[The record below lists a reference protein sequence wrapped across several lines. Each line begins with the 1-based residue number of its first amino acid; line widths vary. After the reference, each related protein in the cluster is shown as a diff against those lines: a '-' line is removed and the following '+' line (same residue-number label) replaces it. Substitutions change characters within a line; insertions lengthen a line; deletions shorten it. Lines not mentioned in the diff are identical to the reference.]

1 MPFYDFKTNW
11 RSPMKKWFVSAKKAD
26 FTEIGKKFNITPMTA
41 RIIRNRDVVGDEQIR
56 RYLQGTVEDLYS
68 PWRMAGMKEGITLL
82 QQAIAAGE
90 KIRIIGDYDIDGVCA
105 TYILMTGLKRV
116 GANVD
121 TDIPDRIKDGYGI
134 NEHLIDRAHAAGV
147 KLIITCD
154 NGIAAAPQIAY
165 AKELGMK
172 VVVTDHHEVPFEET
186 EEKRVEKLPTADVI
200 INPKQEACTYPFKG
214 LCGGAVAWK
223 LVAALYETYE
233 INSEE
238 AHKLLEFAAI
248 ATVGDIMELQEE
260 NRIIV
265 KEGLKRI
272 HHTKN
277 IGLKSLIEVNGLE
290 RDSINAY
297 HIGFVIGPCINA
309 GGRLDTAKRALE
321 LFASED
327 KENADRLAGDLKA
340 LNDSRKE
347 LTTEGVEEAIRQVLE
362 TGRRS
367 ERVLVVYLP
376 DCHESIAGII
386 AGKVKERFYRP
397 TIVLTDAEDGVK
409 GSARSIP
416 GYNMFEELSK
426 VSELFT
432 KFGGHPMAAGM
443 SLPKENLPKLRKQLN
458 ANCTLTENDMIEKLS
473 IDIAMPIQY
482 VSEEFIEELKVLE
495 PFGNGNSKPLFA
507 ERDFHVLRSQILGKN
522 KNTVKI
528 YGEDAI
534 GYEVYDDLV
543 LKPIFHYGSC
553 EHKPVELDESAGHTY
568 VPYLEVKG
576 NELFSD
582 TVAGYEAWLDLKEKL
597 FAIYN

>member
-1 MPFYDFKTNW
+1 
-11 RSPMKKWFVSAKKAD
+11 MKKWFVSAKRAD

-56 RYLQGTVEDLYS
+56 RYLQGTAADLYS
-68 PWRMAGMKEGITLL
+68 PWLMAGMKEGIALL
-82 QQAIAAGE
+82 QQAIADSE

-105 TYILMTGLKRV
+105 TYILMTGLNRV

-154 NGIAAAPQIAY
+154 NGIAAASQIAY

-172 VVVTDHHEVPFEET
+172 VIVTDHHEVPFEEVG
-186 EEKRVEKLPTADVI
+186 EEKVEKLPPADVI
-200 INPKQEACTYPFKG
+200 INPKQKACEYPFKG

-223 LVAALYETYE
+223 LVAALYEVFG
-233 INSEE
+233 IQLEE
-238 AHKLLEFAAI
+238 ANKLLEFAAI

-277 IGLKSLIEVNGLE
+277 RGLKSLIEVNGLE
-290 RDSINAY
+290 RDSISAY

-321 LFASED
+321 LFASDD
-327 KENADRLAGDLKA
+327 KETADRLAGDLKA

-347 LTTEGVEEAIRQVLE
+347 LTKEGVEEAIRQVLE

-397 TIVLTDAEDGVK
+397 TIVLTDAEEGIK

-416 GYNMFEELSK
+416 GYNMFEELSR

-443 SLPKENLPKLRKQLN
+443 SLPTENLSKLRKQLN
-458 ANCTLTENDMIEKLS
+458 ANCTLTEEDMIERLS

-482 VSEEFIEELKVLE
+482 ISEEFIEELKVLE

-528 YGEDAI
+528 YGVNAAGCHMEGLYFGDP
-534 GYEVYDDLV
+534 E
-543 LKPIFHYGSC
+543 
-553 EHKPVELDESAGHTY
+553 ELLSLLRKKETISITY
-568 VPYLEVKG
+568 YPTI
-576 NELFSD
+576 NEFRGQKSLQLMIQDFQ
-582 TVAGYEAWLDLKEKL
+582 
-597 FAIYN
+597 

>member
-1 MPFYDFKTNW
+1 
-11 RSPMKKWFVSAKKAD
+11 MKKWFVAAKKAD

-56 RYLQGTVEDLYS
+56 RYLQGTAADLYS
-68 PWRMAGMKEGITLL
+68 PWLMAGMKEGIALL
-82 QQAIAAGE
+82 QQAIADSE

-105 TYILMTGLKRV
+105 TYILMTGLNRV

-154 NGIAAAPQIAY
+154 NGIAAASQIAY

-172 VVVTDHHEVPFEET
+172 VIVTDHHEVPFEEVG
-186 EEKRVEKLPTADVI
+186 EEKVEKLPPADVI
-200 INPKQEACTYPFKG
+200 INPKQKACEYPFKG

-223 LVAALYETYE
+223 LVAALYEVFG
-233 INSEE
+233 IQLEE
-238 AHKLLEFAAI
+238 ANKLLEFAAI

-277 IGLKSLIEVNGLE
+277 RGLKSLIEVNGLE
-290 RDSINAY
+290 RDSISAY

-321 LFASED
+321 LFASDD
-327 KENADRLAGDLKA
+327 KETADRLAGDLKA

-347 LTTEGVEEAIRQVLE
+347 LTKEGVEEAIRQVLE

-397 TIVLTDAEDGVK
+397 TIVLTDAEEGIK

-416 GYNMFEELSK
+416 GYNMFEELSR

-443 SLPKENLPKLRKQLN
+443 SLPTENLSKLRKQLN
-458 ANCTLTENDMIEKLS
+458 ANCTLTEEDMIERLS

-482 VSEEFIEELKVLE
+482 ISEEFIEELKVLE

-528 YGEDAI
+528 YGVNAAGCHMEGLYFGDP
-534 GYEVYDDLV
+534 E
-543 LKPIFHYGSC
+543 
-553 EHKPVELDESAGHTY
+553 ELLSLLRKKETISITY
-568 VPYLEVKG
+568 YPTI
-576 NELFSD
+576 NEFRGQKSLQLMIQDFQ
-582 TVAGYEAWLDLKEKL
+582 
-597 FAIYN
+597 

>member
-1 MPFYDFKTNW
+1 MPFSEFGEPFQRVCKEW
-11 RSPMKKWFVSAKKAD
+11 RKIMKKWFVSAKKAD
-26 FTEIGKKFNITPMTA
+26 FTEIGKKFHITPMTA
-41 RIIRNRDVVGDEQIR
+41 RIIRNRDVIGDEQIR

-68 PWRMAGMKEGITLL
+68 PWLMSGMKEGITLL
-82 QQAIAAGE
+82 QQAIAASE
-90 KIRIIGDYDIDGVCA
+90 KIRVIGDYDIDGVCA

-147 KLIITCD
+147 KLIVTCD
-154 NGIAAAPQIAY
+154 NGIAAASQIAY

-172 VVVTDHHEVPFEET
+172 VIVTDHHEVPFEESG
-186 EEKRVEKLPTADVI
+186 EERYEKLPPADVI
-200 INPKQEACTYPFKG
+200 MNPKQEQCTYPFKG
-214 LCGGAVAWK
+214 LCGGAVGWK
-223 LVAALYETYE
+223 LVAALYETFGVADDELY
-233 INSEE
+233 
-238 AHKLLEFAAI
+238 KLLEFAAI

-265 KEGLKRI
+265 KEGLRRI
-272 HHTKN
+272 HHTQN
-277 IGLKSLIEVNGLE
+277 RGLKSLIEVNGLE
-290 RDSINAY
+290 RDSISAY

-321 LFASED
+321 LFASDD
-327 KENADRLAGDLKA
+327 KETADRLAGDLKA

-347 LTTEGVEEAIRQVLE
+347 LTKEGVEEAIHQVLE

-367 ERVLVVYLP
+367 ERVLVIYLP

-397 TIVLTDAEDGVK
+397 TIVLTDAEEGIK

-426 VSELFT
+426 VSELFI

-443 SLPKENLPKLRKQLN
+443 SLPKENLSKLRTQLN
-458 ANCTLTENDMIEKLS
+458 ENCTLTAEEMIERLS

-482 VSEEFIEELKVLE
+482 VSEEFIEELKLLE

-507 ERDFHVLRSQILGKN
+507 ERDFHVLRTQILGKN

-528 YGEDAI
+528 YGVNGAGCHMEGLYFGDPQALI
-534 GYEVYDDLV
+534 
-543 LKPIFHYGSC
+543 
-553 EHKPVELDESAGHTY
+553 ELLGKKDTISITY
-568 VPYLEVKG
+568 YPAV
-576 NELFSD
+576 NEFRGQRNLQLMIQDFQ
-582 TVAGYEAWLDLKEKL
+582 
-597 FAIYN
+597 

>member
-1 MPFYDFKTNW
+1 
-11 RSPMKKWFVSAKKAD
+11 MKKWFVSAKKAD

-56 RYLQGTVEDLYS
+56 RYLQGTVKDLYS
-68 PWRMAGMKEGITLL
+68 PWQMSGMKEGITLL
-82 QQAIAAGE
+82 QQAITAKE

-105 TYILMTGLKRV
+105 TYILLTGLKKV

-134 NEHLIDRAHAAGV
+134 NEHLIDRAHASGV
-147 KLIITCD
+147 QLIITCD
-154 NGIAAAPQIAY
+154 NGIAAASQITY
-165 AKELGMK
+165 AKEFGMK
-172 VVVTDHHEVPFEET
+172 VIVTDHHEVPFEESG
-186 EEKRVEKLPTADVI
+186 EERLEKLPPADVI
-200 INPKQEACTYPFKG
+200 INPKQEKCIYPFKG
-214 LCGGAVAWK
+214 LCGGAIAWK
-223 LVAALYETYE
+223 VIAALYEIYK
-233 INSEE
+233 IPEE
-238 AHKLLEFAAI
+238 ESWKLLEFAAI

-265 KEGLKRI
+265 KEGLGRI
-272 HHTKN
+272 PHTKN
-277 IGLKSLIEVNGLE
+277 RGLKSLIEVNGLE

-321 LFASED
+321 LFASDE
-327 KENADRLAGDLKA
+327 KETADRLAGDLKA

-347 LTTEGVEEAIRQVLE
+347 LTKEGVEEAVRQVLE

-367 ERVLVVYLP
+367 ERVLVIYLP

-397 TIVLTDAEDGVK
+397 TIVLTDAEEGIK

-443 SLPKENLPKLRKQLN
+443 SLPKENLSKLRKQLN
-458 ANCTLTENDMIEKLS
+458 ENCTLTQEEMIEHLS

-522 KNTVKI
+522 KNTVKL
-528 YGEDAI
+528 YGVNGAGCHMEGLYFGDPEELLTLLRNKDTISVTYYPAI
-534 GYEVYDDLV
+534 
-543 LKPIFHYGSC
+543 
-553 EHKPVELDESAGHTY
+553 
-568 VPYLEVKG
+568 
-576 NELFSD
+576 NEFRGQRTLQIMIQDFM
-582 TVAGYEAWLDLKEKL
+582 
-597 FAIYN
+597 